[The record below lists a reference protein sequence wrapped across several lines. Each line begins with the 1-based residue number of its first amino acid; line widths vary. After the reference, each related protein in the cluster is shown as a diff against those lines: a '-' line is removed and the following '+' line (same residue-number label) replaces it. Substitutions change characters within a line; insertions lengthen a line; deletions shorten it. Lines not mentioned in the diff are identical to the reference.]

1 MIYSGLGE
9 AAELLIANNC
19 GLVAQP
25 ERPDLLAGAI
35 TTLASQPRLR
45 WDLARKGRALVE
57 KEYSW
62 SAIVERWLSE
72 IGLVEDTRP
81 AKIDAVFPP
90 LNGDLKDEEL
100 ALP

>member
-1 MIYSGLGE
+1 
-9 AAELLIANNC
+9 
-19 GLVAQP
+19 
-25 ERPDLLAGAI
+25 
-35 TTLASQPRLR
+35 LASQSDLR
-45 WDLARKGRALVE
+45 SDLGSKGRILVQ